1 MLSQIDYISNVN
13 IQDATN
19 VDMAGKT
26 NKQTNTGMHFHIHVS
41 ELKTLKK
48 EELFLANKLITSWSI
63 MFSE

>member
-13 IQDATN
+13 IQDPTN

-26 NKQTNTGMHFHIHVS
+26 NTGMHFHIQVS

-63 MFSE
+63 MLSE